1 MNQLCL
7 EPYCFYPIRTS
18 TPPIIIEPIEI
29 SDVDIKA
36 LQNFLIFD
44 IGISKI
50 SNAPLTKNG
59 S

>member
-7 EPYCFYPIRTS
+7 EPYCFYPLRTS

-44 IGISKI
+44 IAHQKH
-50 SNAPLTKNG
+50 PTLL
-59 S
+59 